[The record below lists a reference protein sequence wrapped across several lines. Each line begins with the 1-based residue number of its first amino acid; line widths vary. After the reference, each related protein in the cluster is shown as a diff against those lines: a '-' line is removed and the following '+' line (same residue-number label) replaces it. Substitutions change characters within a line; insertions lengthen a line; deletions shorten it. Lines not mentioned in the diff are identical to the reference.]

1 MITAANPRPLRALTD
16 GNFFDNADQ
25 IVVLVVETRRVVAR
39 PWDRGLLTDRR
50 QFSIKCLIKI
60 FRRESEIC
68 VSLWEVRGKR
78 LCLELLVEMGRWTA
92 L

>member
-39 PWDRGLLTDRR
+39 PR
-50 QFSIKCLIKI
+50 
-60 FRRESEIC
+60 
-68 VSLWEVRGKR
+68 
-78 LCLELLVEMGRWTA
+78 TA
-92 L
+92 GSSNIRSCHLDPAG